1 MKIKFVEDGEIVVD
15 IDSGCSRERIDRIVK
30 GRRRTAKE
38 GGKQL
43 ALYRPCT
50 EYRAGYPSIVMGL
63 LRGSGYLR

>member
-43 ALYRPCT
+43 ALYRP
-50 EYRAGYPSIVMGL
+50 
-63 LRGSGYLR
+63 